1 MGLRLGERKLLQAV
15 GDCAVI
21 WGGTLLIA
29 LFSERGY
36 DTGPILLSLGI
47 LMALWVF
54 FANAFDAYNVGVMQ
68 AVFRN
73 VYTAIKVFVVT
84 GVLYLLF
91 AGFTGGAMP
100 VIRPRISESLAR
112 AVICSPG
119 ARAGALLAGPHPCA
133 AAPPCGRA
141 RRQPLRL

>member
-1 MGLRLGERKLLQAV
+1 MAQMQDVVRGTLISPNTESTAAPAARAQTSDPLTDPATMPQVAAPGALGARSRAMGLRLGERKLLQAV

-36 DTGPILLSLGI
+36 DAGPILLSLGI

-73 VYTAIKVFVVT
+73 VY
-84 GVLYLLF
+84 
-91 AGFTGGAMP
+91 
-100 VIRPRISESLAR
+100 
-112 AVICSPG
+112 
-119 ARAGALLAGPHPCA
+119 
-133 AAPPCGRA
+133 
-141 RRQPLRL
+141 